1 LIPGLIGAAIAYK
14 LLTPP
19 KREEVVW
26 EHLGDMNTPAL
37 VLTRARGKRNR
48 PIYRLTLITDGH
60 PEVVAIDD
68 TLTAAVASAQ
78 KWVRWLVSGEAT
90 QRLEPPTQRF
100 ETQASWSEVIQV
112 PTTPAESPTERDW
125 R

>member
-1 LIPGLIGAAIAYK
+1 MIPGLIGAAIAYK

-19 KREEVVW
+19 KKEEVVW

-48 PIYRLTLITDGH
+48 PIYRLTLITDGR

-68 TLTAAVASAQ
+68 TFAAAIASAQ
-78 KWVRWLVSGEAT
+78 NWVGWLVSGEAT
-90 QRLEPPTQRF
+90 QQLEAQTQRF
-100 ETQASWSEVIQV
+100 DSQARWSDVIQV
-112 PTTPAESPTERDW
+112 PTTPAEPPTEKDW